1 VTTAAE
7 TVAAVRPRATPASR
21 ILGFIGRTPVHVALI
36 GLALVWLIPS
46 VGLLVTSFRP
56 RADIQASGWWESLF
70 GATYTVRNYDLVLDA
85 NQMGSSFLNSALI
98 AFPATILPLFIGA
111 LAAYAFS
118 WIKFPFRD
126 TIFLILV
133 ALMVVPIQS
142 ALVPVLIEFQELG
155 TFLTGDRT
163 FFTGWYWGIWIAHTA
178 FALPFCIFLL
188 RNFFITLPRDLIEAA
203 RVDGASNWKI
213 FYRIVLPL
221 SVPALASFG
230 IFQFLWVWND
240 LLMAL
245 IFIQESDLWPMTI
258 RISQMQDT
266 YGSEWHLLSA
276 AAFLLM
282 IVPLLVFF
290 SLQRY
295 FVQGLLAGS
304 VK

>member
-1 VTTAAE
+1 MTTAAE
-7 TVAAVRPRATPASR
+7 TVAVQPRATPASR
-21 ILGFIGRTPVHVALI
+21 ILGLIARTPVHIALI
-36 GLALVWLIPS
+36 GLALIWMVPS

-56 RADIQASGWWESLF
+56 RADIQASGWWESF
-70 GATYTVRNYDLVLDA
+70 GEASFTLRNYDLVLDA
-85 NQMGSSFLNSALI
+85 NQMGSSFLNSAMI
-98 AFPATILPLFIGA
+98 AFPATIFPLFIGA

-118 WIKFPFRD
+118 WIRFPFRD
-126 TIFLILV
+126 TIFLLLV

-155 TFLTGDRT
+155 IWLTGDRA

-213 FYRIVLPL
+213 FRSIVLPL

-245 IFIQESDLWPMTI
+245 IFIQESELWPMTI
-258 RISQMQDT
+258 RISQLQDT

-276 AAFLLM
+276 SAFLLM

-290 SLQRY
+290 ALQRY